1 MDIKRVSTISP
12 AGLLAKLNQG
22 MNLELLDVRTAAEY
36 RGGHIPGSKL
46 LSLDEISD
54 ESLAQQ
60 LGQSIER
67 GLAPTYLTCKSGII
81 IFAAPDDAQRLR
93 NEFPVSLHGQNILT
107 PSSGSSLR
115 RNLEIRFQGQQTEPL
130 VVAEFEDRALMKTFG
145 ERGTGVFTSPTA
157 VERDVIDKYR
167 VEVVGRS
174 DEITESFFVIS
185 PERHIKHPA
194 VNTIT
199 QAAKITY
206 SNRVA

>member
-1 MDIKRVSTISP
+1 
-12 AGLLAKLNQG
+12 

-60 LGQSIER
+60 LGQSIES

-115 RNLEIRFQGQQTEPL
+115 RNLEIRFQRQQTEPL
-130 VVAEFEDRALMKTFG
+130 VVAGFEDRALMKTFG

-174 DEITESFFVIS
+174 DEITESFFVVS